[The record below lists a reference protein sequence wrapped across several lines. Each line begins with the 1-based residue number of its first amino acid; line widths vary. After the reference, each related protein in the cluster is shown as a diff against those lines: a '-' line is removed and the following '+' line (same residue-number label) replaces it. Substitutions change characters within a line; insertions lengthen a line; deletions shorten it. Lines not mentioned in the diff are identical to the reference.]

1 MIAVDTNVLLR
12 RLLNDDAD
20 QAQRAHRLFEKNE
33 SILIADV
40 VLVEAIWTL
49 KGKRYKASKDD
60 LVAML
65 IGLLE
70 EPNVV
75 FESRQAVWSAV
86 NDYIEAPPVK
96 TADGVRTADLADTLV
111 VNKAK
116 VTAQRRDEHYGGT
129 YTYDQAALALD
140 GTKQP

>member
-20 QAQRAHRLFEKNE
+20 QAQRAHRLFEKQE
-33 SILIADV
+33 SILIPDV
-40 VLVEAIWTL
+40 VLAETIWTL

-60 LVAML
+60 LVAMV

-96 TADGVRTADLADTLV
+96 TADGVRTADLADALV

-116 VTAQRRDEHYGGT
+116 VTAQRRGEHFGGT

-140 GTKQP
+140 GMKQL

>member
-65 IGLLE
+65 MGLLE

-116 VTAQRRDEHYGGT
+116 VTAQRRGEHYGGT